1 MAYRPFGN
9 AVAEWDDS
17 DPLRFTLRREEGPRD
32 GREIKTI
39 KIDLTTL
46 RAGYTHEFLTN
57 LKEHLMERCQ
67 QKALISVKTEAITLK
82 NLLGKTIALELFDAP
97 VSVIDENFLLSLAR
111 EQENIPKHLL
121 IALKA
126 SFSANPLAPLFAKGL
141 VADDIPTREIKKG
154 RHGSLIDRVLAKAF
168 SRATASHI
176 LNVCDTA

>member
-57 LKEHLMERCQ
+57 LKEHLMLA
-67 QKALISVKTEAITLK
+67 ALNFRT
-82 NLLGKTIALELFDAP
+82 NL
-97 VSVIDENFLLSLAR
+97 
-111 EQENIPKHLL
+111 
-121 IALKA
+121 A
-126 SFSANPLAPLFAKGL
+126 STF
-141 VADDIPTREIKKG
+141 
-154 RHGSLIDRVLAKAF
+154 
-168 SRATASHI
+168 
-176 LNVCDTA
+176 